1 MTNLLFTTGIPAT
14 NNNPS
19 DDQPPMRVNNDNIY
33 AWVGGDSAA
42 DHYGFNVN
50 DGALHKRSSYVAQ
63 GSDPGSVSGRYV
75 QYGKDS
81 SGSTELFAQKDGV
94 ATPIQLTRGVPL
106 ATSSG
111 YSYLPGGLLIQWFS
125 VNFGVSLSGTFSFPT
140 PFTSSVLSVVGN
152 QSSVSTGN
160 TFSVGVGNTTT
171 TQVTLWRSSAT
182 GANTAFVIAIGV

>member
-1 MTNLLFTTGIPAT
+1 MTNQTFLTGIPAT

-19 DDQPPMRVNNDNIY
+19 DDQPNMLINNDSLYQWAGAN
-33 AWVGGDSAA
+33 AA
-42 DHYGFNVN
+42 SDHYGFNVN
-50 DGALHKRSSYVAQ
+50 DGALHKRTSYVAQ
-63 GSDPGSVSGRYV
+63 GSDPGSSSGRYV
-75 QYGKDS
+75 EYGKNS

-94 ATPIQLTRGVPL
+94 VTPIQLTRGVPV

-125 VNFGVSLSGTFSFPT
+125 VNFGVSTSGTFSFPT

-160 TFSVGVGNTTT
+160 TFSIGVGNTST
-171 TQVTLWRSSAT
+171 TQVTLWRSSAS
-182 GANTAFVIAIGV
+182 GANTAFIIAIGV

>member
-1 MTNLLFTTGIPAT
+1 MTNQTFLTGIPAT

-19 DDQPPMRVNNDNIY
+19 DDQPNILINNDSLYQWAGAN
-33 AWVGGDSAA
+33 SAS

-50 DGALHKRSSYVAQ
+50 DGALHKRASYVAQ
-63 GSDPGSVSGRYV
+63 GSDPGSASGRYV

-81 SGSTELFAQKDGV
+81 SGSTELFVQKDGV
-94 ATPIQLTRGVPL
+94 VTPIQLTRGVPV

-125 VNFGVSLSGTFSFPT
+125 VNFGVSTSGTFSFPT
-140 PFTSSVLSVVGN
+140 PFTSAVLSVVGN

-160 TFSVGVGNTTT
+160 TFSVGIGTTTT
-171 TQVTLWRSSAT
+171 TQVTLWRSSAS
-182 GANTAFVIAIGV
+182 GANTAFIIAIGV